1 MLRSKNMRTSRS
13 DPLQIAVVSVPGISG
28 AIGIT
33 LCPGKKD
40 RAGGWDRDLDA
51 DLAVI
56 REWGAEI
63 VVTLVEHSELLLLDV
78 TDLPNA
84 VARQGMRWVHL
95 PIRDVSVPDDRFE
108 ALWPTAGA
116 ELRRVLRRGGSL
128 LVHCRGGLGR
138 AGMLAAR
145 LLVELGMKPEAAI
158 AEVRSARSLQAIET
172 REQEAHVRACRPVID
187 PEEA

>member
-1 MLRSKNMRTSRS
+1 MRTSRS
-13 DPLQIAVVSVPGISG
+13 DPLQIAVVSAPGISG

-40 RAGGWDRDLDA
+40 RAGDWDRDLDA

-63 VVTLVEHSELLLLDV
+63 VMTLVEHRELLLLDV

-84 VARQGMRWVHL
+84 VARQGMEWVHL
-95 PIRDVSVPDDRFE
+95 PIRDVSVPDHRFE
-108 ALWPTAGA
+108 AQWPTVGT
-116 ELRRVLRRGGSL
+116 ELRRVLRRAGSV

-138 AGMLAAR
+138 AGTLAAR
-145 LLVELGMKPEAAI
+145 LLVELGMEPEAAI
-158 AEVRSARSLQAIET
+158 AKVRSTRRLQAIET
-172 REQEAHVRACRPVID
+172 REQEADVRACRPAID
-187 PEEA
+187 PVEA